1 MQICLIGRA
10 AREQTVL
17 LWVPTRRL
25 WGPTELPC
33 GVSDTHDP
41 GFYQT
46 WTLDN
51 QPRGFN
57 LEQKSL
63 VNSKAMPNDFHI
75 WSKT

>member
-1 MQICLIGRA
+1 
-10 AREQTVL
+10 V
-17 LWVPTRRL
+17 
-25 WGPTELPC
+25 PTELPC

-63 VNSKAMPNDFHI
+63 VSSKAMPNDFHI